1 MLACRICGCLCDPAD
16 TINGICDDCREEM
29 RYKEEKRE
37 EAEMMMNA
45 EFQQMV
51 IEDMISSGY

>member
-1 MLACRICGCLCDPAD
+1 
-16 TINGICDDCREEM
+16 M
-29 RYKEEKRE
+29 RYKEEKQE